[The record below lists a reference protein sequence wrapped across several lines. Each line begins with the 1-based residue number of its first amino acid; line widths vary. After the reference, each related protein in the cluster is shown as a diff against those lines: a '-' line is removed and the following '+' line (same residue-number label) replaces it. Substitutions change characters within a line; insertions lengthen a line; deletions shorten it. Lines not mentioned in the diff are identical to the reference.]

1 MISKSEKNLNSFLY
15 FPVLQRLSFTI
26 EVDTYFHHW
35 QSAQIIAF
43 AICAS
48 ESEGRV
54 YLVDV
59 YDKSDFSTG
68 MLSLQRMRLE

>member
-35 QSAQIIAF
+35 QSAQSKAFGIILQ
-43 AICAS
+43 I
-48 ESEGRV
+48 
-54 YLVDV
+54 YLIHGDLCTSVQ
-59 YDKSDFSTG
+59 
-68 MLSLQRMRLE
+68 L